1 MRHVI
6 FTLLAGI
13 LTQFSFAQS
22 VDLDKEQIKVS
33 YVKLPEK
40 PVLDPA
46 LRTYYIKAT
55 GSALGVNQLK
65 KGISIKGWTKN
76 TANGFYIVDLG
87 EPKVRINT
95 ANTIEQT
102 EDKNGKKEVTG
113 YYPKI
118 EYTLDFEAV
127 VADSTGKQ
135 ILKIPYSSG
144 LTTYTGST
152 VKSKKESDSKLA
164 LKDPDF
170 QKETV
175 GIIVSI
181 VNNRLNNNF
190 GYEIIEKPDILW
202 ILNSKKHPEYEGG
215 KKAYET
221 IKSAFAKMA
230 YDKPTDELRS
240 ELEPA
245 IKYFTEMPDRFPSTD
260 KKERKM
266 KYSAYFNLAT
276 IYYYLDDPEQAI
288 KWADK
293 LIANDYDKKDGTKIK
308 EEAQKIEPVLKAN
321 KTNSRHMAVRTID
334 NFKEEKEAAS
344 VTIKNMERYNPAV
357 IKFLKDSQ
365 IVQCFLPKDFDEVR
379 ASANV
384 YVRPIVIKDGKEVE
398 EMFILPEIDYV
409 KVTGGDTYRAI
420 YITEKGKKRVL
431 LVRELYNQGKY
442 KCFLLGE
449 SAILFQYMNDI
460 ASSFALAEWLLSYKK
475 FYNFWAKDCP
485 VVQKMIENK
494 EFGMAEEKAIKF
506 CKAMDENCK

>member
-1 MRHVI
+1 
-6 FTLLAGI
+6 
-13 LTQFSFAQS
+13 
-22 VDLDKEQIKVS
+22 
-33 YVKLPEK
+33 
-40 PVLDPA
+40 
-46 LRTYYIKAT
+46 
-55 GSALGVNQLK
+55 
-65 KGISIKGWTKN
+65 
-76 TANGFYIVDLG
+76 
-87 EPKVRINT
+87 
-95 ANTIEQT
+95 
-102 EDKNGKKEVTG
+102 
-113 YYPKI
+113 
-118 EYTLDFEAV
+118 
-127 VADSTGKQ
+127 
-135 ILKIPYSSG
+135 
-144 LTTYTGST
+144 
-152 VKSKKESDSKLA
+152 
-164 LKDPDF
+164 
-170 QKETV
+170 
-175 GIIVSI
+175 
-181 VNNRLNNNF
+181 
-190 GYEIIEKPDILW
+190 
-202 ILNSKKHPEYEGG
+202 
-215 KKAYET
+215 
-221 IKSAFAKMA
+221 MA

-245 IKYFTEMPDRFPSTD
+245 IKYFTEMPDRFPGTD

-334 NFKEEKEAAS
+334 NFKEEKEAVS

-365 IVQCFLPKDFDEVR
+365 NVQCFLPKDFDEVR

-420 YITEKGKKRVL
+420 YITEKGKKQVL

-475 FYNFWAKDCP
+475 FYNSWAKDCP